1 MKNAESLKGKIKAF
15 SNKHRL
21 RPQEVLQMYF
31 FERFLERLSLSKY
44 KENLIVKG
52 GFLISSMIGIAN
64 RTTMDMDT
72 TAKGLPLNEEAV
84 KRIMTEIV
92 EQDLEDGIQF
102 NIDVIE
108 YIRENSVYENFRVH
122 LFATYGKIKNAM
134 KVDITIGDT
143 ITPGEVDWSYNCL
156 FEDKRINVMAYPLVT
171 VIAEKFETV
180 IFRNI
185 ATTRMRDF
193 YDLHILYE
201 LNKSA
206 LNFDLLKTAIE
217 RTAQGR
223 GSLTIIAENKDII
236 KDIMSDKYL
245 QEIWQAYLREN
256 RYIGDLEFRKV
267 VSSLKEMSEKL
278 DFT

>member
-1 MKNAESLKGKIKAF
+1 
-15 SNKHRL
+15 
-21 RPQEVLQMYF
+21 MYF